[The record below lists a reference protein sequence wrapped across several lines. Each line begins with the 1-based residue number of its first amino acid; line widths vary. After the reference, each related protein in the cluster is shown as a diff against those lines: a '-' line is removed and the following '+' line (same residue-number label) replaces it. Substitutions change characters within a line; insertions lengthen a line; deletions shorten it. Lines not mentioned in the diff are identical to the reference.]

1 MVRLHVLEEKHMV
14 ERLYR
19 FTVDKRKRENQLSEK
34 IAVVP
39 GSFDPVTNGH
49 LDIIKRAAD
58 VFDIVYVAVLNN
70 SSKQPLFNVEE
81 RIQLIAEVTKQFP
94 NIRIES
100 SSGLL
105 IEYAQQKKAQA
116 IVRGLR
122 AVSDFE
128 YEMQITSM
136 NRVLDEHIETFFIM
150 TKNQYS
156 FLSSSIV
163 KEVAKY
169 GGNVSELVPK
179 VVEQALKEKFN
190 TK

>member
-1 MVRLHVLEEKHMV
+1 M
-14 ERLYR
+14 
-19 FTVDKRKRENQLSEK
+19 EK

-49 LDIIKRAAD
+49 LDIIKRAAE

-70 SSKQPLFNVEE
+70 SSKKPLFTVDE
-81 RIQLIAEVTKQFP
+81 RMALIGEVTKEIP
-94 NIRIES
+94 NVRIEQS
-100 SSGLL
+100 AGLL
-105 IEYAQQKKAQA
+105 VDYAQSKNASA

-136 NRVLDEHIETFFIM
+136 NRFLDKHIETFFIM
-150 TKNQYS
+150 TKNEYS

-163 KEVAKY
+163 KEVAQY
-169 GGNVSELVPK
+169 GGNIHGLVPQII
-179 VVEQALKEKFN
+179 EDALHEKFN
-190 TK
+190 IKK

>member
-1 MVRLHVLEEKHMV
+1 M
-14 ERLYR
+14 
-19 FTVDKRKRENQLSEK
+19 SEK

-39 GSFDPVTNGH
+39 GSFDPITNGH

-58 VFDIVYVAVLNN
+58 VFDTVYVAVLNN
-70 SSKQPLFNVEE
+70 SAKNPLFTIEE
-81 RIQLIAEVTKQFP
+81 RIKLIEEVTKDIQ
-94 NIRIES
+94 NLKIES

-105 IEYAQQKKAQA
+105 IEYARSKKAKA

-136 NRVLDEHIETFFIM
+136 NRFLDESIETFFIM
-150 TKNQYS
+150 TKNQYA

-163 KEVAKY
+163 KEVARY
-169 GGNVSELVPK
+169 GGNVKGLVPEI
-179 VVEQALKEKFN
+179 VEQALKEKYQ
-190 TK
+190 K